1 MSFWSGVRNVA
12 QAVNS
17 VMNFGGGT
25 PGTPGAA
32 AAPSLIGQKPNLAF
46 QRGKIGIGEGSGLMA
61 GRGRIQGTVPYAM
74 RQEPSWVSLQRNY
87 LAYLNM
93 AEAFEEPGK
102 VRRSV
107 KLKIS

>member
-1 MSFWSGVRNVA
+1 MSFWKGVVKVA
-12 QAVNS
+12 DAVNS

-25 PGTPGAA
+25 SGTPGAA
-32 AAPSLIGQKPNLAF
+32 PAPSLAGQKPNLSF
-46 QRGKIGIGEGSGLMA
+46 QRGRIGIGEGSGLMA
-61 GRGRIQGTVPYAM
+61 GSGRIQGTVPYAT

-107 KLKIS
+107 KLKVS

>member
-1 MSFWSGVRNVA
+1 MGFWSGVRNVA

-25 PGTPGAA
+25 SGTPGAA
-32 AAPSLIGQKPNLAF
+32 PAPSLIGQKPNLSF
-46 QRGKIGIGEGSGLMA
+46 QRGKVSLGEGVGLMA
-61 GRGRIQGTVPYAM
+61 GKGNLYLDRPTGKSGNEWINTQAK
-74 RQEPSWVSLQRNY
+74 Y

-102 VRRSV
+102 VRRAI
-107 KLKIS
+107 KLTV

>member
-1 MSFWSGVRNVA
+1 MGLWSGVVSVA

-25 PGTPGAA
+25 SGTPGAA
-32 AAPSLIGQKPNLAF
+32 PAPSLVGQKPNLSF
-46 QRGKIGIGEGSGLMA
+46 QRGKIGLGEGAGLMA
-61 GRGRIQGTVPYAM
+61 GKGTIRGSIPFASRS
-74 RQEPSWVSLQRNY
+74 EPTWVSLQRKY

-107 KLKIS
+107 KLKVS